1 MTVLQTAPLHDPAAG
16 SMLLPVL
23 SVHRTC
29 QPVLFT
35 ALHRRNAHA
44 ENILHASHPLHPLWA
59 ELQRIHSVQNHNAVH
74 IIYDVSQVAYA
85 HLGRRP
91 KQGSYASR
99 QNAVSWGCRCQAR
112 LLTRKPLTGPSLQHS
127 LSES

>member
-1 MTVLQTAPLHDPAAG
+1 MPASALHCAAQ
-16 SMLLPVL
+16 VQ
-23 SVHRTC
+23 RTC
-29 QPVLFT
+29 GEHT
-35 ALHRRNAHA
+35 AC
-44 ENILHASHPLHPLWA
+44 IHPLWA
-59 ELQRIHSVQNHNAVH
+59 ELQCIHSVQKYNAVH